1 MVQNN
6 IALKS
11 LQPIM
16 ILRFISTVTF
26 GVFYSSLSLL
36 MIQTFNLTNEMAAS
50 LAALF
55 FGFHYALPLLGG
67 KLSDNIKNFKQIFL
81 TGKVFQL
88 ISSFVLIFAIN
99 HQEYLY
105 LGLSFFLVD
114 SMVNTVSLNMFITN
128 HFEQN
133 NADERRAAFLRGHVW
148 SNLGFIVAL
157 FLSGAIYHFANIEF
171 LFYITAIFS
180 SLTIIYCYFFIDQD
194 SGYSSENLANS
205 SLKLLLIMM
214 TIALVTTISLT
225 NYYFTREVIIISA
238 ALSVFLILIK
248 SISTVSKSEVNGIL
262 RFMVFMLCSVLFWT
276 IDMLCPIFIPI
287 FINNDVNTVIFGF
300 NLPPQ
305 WIQIISPLITV
316 TAGAWLSKVLSDI
329 LNNRGT
335 SFSRTHFF
343 ISGLVCTS
351 CALLLLGLG
360 VNQHSLGLQLSYW
373 WIVGYIIIM
382 AISELLI
389 APISMALVGE
399 CIPKKHHGI
408 YTGINQMTIGVSVI
422 FSGFLAEYF
431 LMPSSYNLANSTIS
445 NYSSI
450 FVLLAMSMLVAG
462 GFLFMFDRKLY
473 QKVI

>member
-1 MVQNN
+1 MFQRYMFSE
-6 IALKS
+6 LM
-11 LQPIM
+11 PIYF
-16 ILRFISTVTF
+16 LRFISTVTF
-26 GVFYSSLSLL
+26 GVFFSSLSLL
-36 MIQTFNLTNEMAAS
+36 MIQVFHLPNEIAAS

-67 KLSDNIKNFKQIFL
+67 KLGDNIKNFKQIFL

-105 LGLSFFLVD
+105 FGLGLFLVD

-128 HFEQN
+128 RFEQN
-133 NADERRAAFLRGHVW
+133 NADERRAAFLKGHVW

-171 LFYITAIFS
+171 LFYIAAIFS
-180 SLTIIYCYFFIDQD
+180 SLTIVYCYFFIDRD
-194 SGYSSENLANS
+194 PEYSSDDLIS
-205 SLKLLLIMM
+205 SSFKLLLIMV

-225 NYYFTREVIIISA
+225 NYYFTREIIIVSA
-238 ALSVFLILIK
+238 ALSIFFIFTK
-248 SISTVSKSEVNGIL
+248 SINTVSKIEAHGIL
-262 RFMVFMLCSVLFWT
+262 RFIVFMLCSVLFWT
-276 IDMLCPIFIPI
+276 IYMLCPIFIPI

-305 WIQIISPLITV
+305 WIQVISPLTTV
-316 TAGAWLSKVLSDI
+316 TTGAWLSKILSDI
-329 LNNRGT
+329 LKNKGT

-360 VNQHSLGLQLSYW
+360 VNQHSLGVQLSCW
-373 WIVGYIIIM
+373 WIIGYIIIM
-382 AISELLI
+382 AVSELLI
-389 APISMALVGE
+389 APASMALVGE
-399 CIPKKHHGI
+399 CIPKKYQGI
-408 YTGINQMTIGVSVI
+408 YTGINQMTMGVSVI
-422 FSGFLAEYF
+422 FSGLLAEYF
-431 LMPSSYNLANSTIS
+431 LMPSSYNLVHSTIS
-445 NYSSI
+445 NYSST
-450 FVLLAMSMLVAG
+450 FVLLAMSMLLMG